1 MNFYDFHIGDYTS
14 RTAHL
19 DPLEDL
25 AYRRMLDLYYTRETA
40 LPADVDQIARLIRMR
55 TNVQEIKVVLD
66 EFFISNGDAGWL
78 HTKCEE
84 VIAAANAKRAS
95 AKKSADARWSKSD
108 PDANAMRTHSDRI
121 DSAKPSQCDGNA
133 PSPSPSPITTTDV
146 VVAPQSDAP
155 KPKRGT
161 RLPDDWF
168 LPQPWGQWAL
178 DQFPHFTADIVRQE
192 ALKFA
197 NHWHS
202 KTGKDATKRDWL
214 ATWKNWC
221 MSDICQRTHPPPGQS
236 TETPYARQMRE
247 RVAEAAGSLAHI
259 VAAKPPGQP
268 FKPPPTPWDVAIENQ
283 RRAATTG
290 VGGCDLLETVSD
302 IRP

>member
-25 AYRRMLDLYYTRETA
+25 AYRRMLDLYYTREAA

-55 TNVQEIKVVLD
+55 TNVQEIKVVLA
-66 EFFISNGDAGWL
+66 EFFISNGDEGWV

-95 AKKSADARWSKSD
+95 AKKSADARWSKGDS
-108 PDANAMRTHSDRI
+108 DANAMRTHTERI
-121 DSAKPSQCDGNA
+121 DPAKPSQCDGNA
-133 PSPSPSPITTTDV
+133 PSPSPSPIPITTTDV
-146 VVAPQSDAP
+146 VVAPPSDAT
-155 KPKRGT
+155 KQKRGT

-168 LPQPWGQWAL
+168 LPNAWGQWAL

-202 KTGKDATKRDWL
+202 KSGKDATKRDWL

-221 MSDICQRTHPPPGQS
+221 LSDICQRSHPPPGQT
-236 TETPYARQMRE
+236 TETNYARQMRE
-247 RVAEAAGSLAHI
+247 RVEEAAGTLAHV
-259 VAAKPPGQP
+259 VAAKPPGTV
-268 FKPPPTPWDVAIENQ
+268 KKAPWEIAIENENS
-283 RRAATTG
+283 AIAIG
-290 VGGCDLLETVSD
+290 VD
-302 IRP
+302 